1 MKFIL
6 LFTLFLSQLVYA
18 AKDLPQ
24 DIKLEK
30 GSLLI
35 LKQYLEK
42 QSEADLSFPVLVQLT
57 CKPKLKNS
65 KLETHHCQ
73 LSDVKFAQK

>member
-6 LFTLFLSQLVYA
+6 ICSLFFSQIVSA
-18 AKDLPQ
+18 AQDLPR

-42 QSEADLSFPVLVQLT
+42 QPEADPSFPVVVQLT
-57 CKPKLKNS
+57 CKPKLKNN
-65 KLETHHCQ
+65 KLQTHECQ
-73 LSDVKFAQK
+73 LSDLKYAQK

>member
-6 LFTLFLSQLVYA
+6 ICSLFFSQIVIA
-18 AKDLPQ
+18 AQDLPR

-42 QSEADLSFPVLVQLT
+42 QPEADPSFPVVVQLT
-57 CKPKLKNS
+57 CKPKLKNN
-65 KLETHHCQ
+65 KLQTHECQ
-73 LSDVKFAQK
+73 LSDLKYAQK

>member
-1 MKFIL
+1 MKF
-6 LFTLFLSQLVYA
+6 LFLSTLFLSQLVCA

-42 QSEADLSFPVLVQLT
+42 QSEADPTFPVIVQLT
-57 CKPKLKNS
+57 CKPKLKNN